1 MSKLLTAGAVVLSLI
16 VGPALAQE
24 RFPPVPPE
32 KYDDAQKKAAE
43 DFLAA
48 RKRAVYGPFARLMH
62 SPEVMTVARQM
73 GDHLRF
79 KSGVGTTLSEL
90 VILVTAREWSQ
101 DYEWDVHAPIALKEG
116 IKAEI
121 VEAIRDGRRPTGMSD
136 DEEICYDF
144 SIELHRNKRVSDA
157 TYARAEKRFG
167 KKGVV
172 DLIGINGYYS
182 LLAMAMNVDRMPI
195 SPEGKKLPRFPE

>member
-1 MSKLLTAGAVVLSLI
+1 M
-16 VGPALAQE
+16 
-24 RFPPVPPE
+24 
-32 KYDDAQKKAAE
+32 
-43 DFLAA
+43 
-48 RKRAVYGPFARLMH
+48 
-62 SPEVMTVARQM
+62 ARQM

-101 DYEWDVHAPIALKEG
+101 DCEWDVHAPVALREG

-121 VEAIRDGRRPTGMSD
+121 VEAIRDGLRPIGMSD

-144 SIELHRNKRVSDA
+144 SIELHRNKRVSS
-157 TYARAEKRFG
+157 TTSVRAEKRFG

-182 LLAMAMNVDRMPI
+182 RLAMAMNVDRMPI